1 MYLRSLTLENFKA
14 CKELTIELDR
24 HLTILAGE
32 NNSGKSTVLDALRL
46 LTLPLDDH
54 RDFYP
59 KPDHVTDDSA
69 EVYFCASAEFAE
81 LTDGQL
87 GLHISALGSH
97 EEAFVR
103 YGLRYT
109 PPPPG
114 SRRGNTVFWAGNP
127 GAGDPEPEARRLIRH
142 VYLPAL
148 RDAQRVLA
156 SGSADR
162 IALLVRH
169 LAGPNEVA
177 SLEGAARDAL
187 GKLSKHQAVET
198 TTTVVQSGLS
208 RLTEGVSPQQTNL
221 GFAESKL
228 IQLARDLRFQ
238 LADQG
243 ITPTDL
249 ERSGLG
255 YANLLYMA
263 TILAELDSARDTD
276 LTLLLVEEPEAH
288 LHPQLQS
295 AVVRYL
301 EEQAVQSQQVQRPT
315 GEPAGHIQVI
325 LTTHSPNVTAAAS
338 ISHAVILTS
347 QATVGT
353 EPLQEGSGALP

>member
-1 MYLRSLTLENFKA
+1 
-14 CKELTIELDR
+14 
-24 HLTILAGE
+24 
-32 NNSGKSTVLDALRL
+32 
-46 LTLPLDDH
+46 
-54 RDFYP
+54 
-59 KPDHVTDDSA
+59 
-69 EVYFCASAEFAE
+69 
-81 LTDGQL
+81 
-87 GLHISALGSH
+87 
-97 EEAFVR
+97 
-103 YGLRYT
+103 
-109 PPPPG
+109 
-114 SRRGNTVFWAGNP
+114 
-127 GAGDPEPEARRLIRH
+127 
-142 VYLPAL
+142 
-148 RDAQRVLA
+148 
-156 SGSADR
+156 
-162 IALLVRH
+162 
-169 LAGPNEVA
+169 
-177 SLEGAARDAL
+177 
-187 GKLSKHQAVET
+187 
-198 TTTVVQSGLS
+198 
-208 RLTEGVSPQQTNL
+208 PQQTNL

-353 EPLQEGSGALP
+353 EPLQEGSGALPSTQQTKRRFSAALPIKRLGLDPKVVKKLDRYLDVTRSALLFSRRALLIEGVSEGILLRSLALRVVLREPP